1 METKPYPNEHSARVR
16 DPEDFIPESFRRK
29 NIEDGIDI
37 IIGKLKGG
45 DGSMVVQAYRFDA
58 EKFTPA
64 QAKKWL
70 NDHDIDYILF
80 EEAKKDKGKMNSI
93 YLTKDTVVA
102 SVKDVDVKKGI
113 VTGYFSIFGN
123 VDADGEIV
131 VPGAFKKSLQENG
144 PGSQRNRIYHLFQH
158 DPQMVLGKP
167 HVLKEDEK
175 GLYFETKI
183 SETSYGRDVLKLYE
197 DGVYSEH
204 SIGYR
209 VIKSENVELEGGKTA
224 RKLIELQ
231 LWEGSTVTWGAN
243 ELAVV
248 TGLKSQNITSKERAE
263 MVIKK
268 IENIQRALKG
278 NYTDE
283 TIQLLELELKQLQQ
297 MLISLIDEEPAQ
309 ATPQKSEPKKTLTAD
324 EMFKIL
330 SNNLKL

>member
-58 EKFTPA
+58 SKFTAA

-70 NDHDIDYILF
+70 KDHDIEYISF
-80 EEAKKDKGKMNSI
+80 EEAKKDKMSSF
-93 YLTKDTVVA
+93 YLTKDTFN
-102 SVKDVDVKKGI
+102 STVKDVDVKRGI
-113 VTGYFSIFGN
+113 VTGYFSVFGN
-123 VDADGEIV
+123 VDADNEIV
-131 VPGAFKKSLQENG
+131 MPGAFRKSLQENG
-144 PGSQRNRIYHLFQH
+144 PGSQKNRIFHLFQH
-158 DPQMVLGKP
+158 DPNVVLGKP
-167 HVLKEDEK
+167 HVLIEDEK

-183 SETSYGRDVLKLYE
+183 SQTTYGRDVLKLYE
-197 DGVYSEH
+197 DGVLGEH

-209 VIKSENVELEGGKTA
+209 VIKSEMAEIEKGKQV
-224 RKLIELQ
+224 RKLLELQ

-243 ELAVV
+243 ELALV
-248 TGLKSQNITSKERAE
+248 TSVKGSLLNNNERIDFISRKITS
-263 MVIKK
+263 
-268 IENIQRALKG
+268 IQKALKG

-283 TIQLLELELKQLQQ
+283 TIQLLEIELKQLQQ
-297 MLISLIDEEPAQ
+297 MLLSLIEAEPTKDVTQ
-309 ATPQKSEPKKTLTAD
+309 SDYKPMEKLTAD